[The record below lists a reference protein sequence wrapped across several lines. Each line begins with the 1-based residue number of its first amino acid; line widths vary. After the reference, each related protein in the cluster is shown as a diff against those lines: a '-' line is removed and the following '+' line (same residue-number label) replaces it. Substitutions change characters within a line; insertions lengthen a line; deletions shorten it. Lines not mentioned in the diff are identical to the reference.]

1 MRGLA
6 ARKTQSVYAL
16 GALRA
21 DHDRYVAQARRT
33 WLSTL
38 GDRGLSLTEASRA
51 PALSAYASGVRG
63 ALSADRGGGR
73 TTSRLTSKPRLRSAR
88 VAR

>member
-51 PALSAYASGVRG
+51 PAREGHATRSGGV
-63 ALSADRGGGR
+63 ALYELPAAPRDGHGSV
-73 TTSRLTSKPRLRSAR
+73 TT
-88 VAR
+88 